1 MFDPTYPQDLT
12 PIDATPMR
20 NQLNSLK
27 ALIDAIATVTGAVV
41 DSVNTLPAGE
51 PAVVTVSVTDSTLH
65 FTFDIPEGPQ
75 GVAGND
81 GGEGPPGPPF
91 ANAVVDA
98 VNTLPAG
105 DPANVTVSF
114 DGTNVGFTF
123 DIPQG
128 HDGPTGADGPQGPAG
143 PPGEVTGAELADAIA
158 DTVAGSSA
166 NSNSVDFLGSSAPPD
181 YDAAVMQEVIDKV
194 NELIGALRR
203 SE

>member
-41 DSVNTLPAGE
+41 DAVNTLPAGE
-51 PAVVTVSVTDSTLH
+51 PAAVTVSVTDSTLH
-65 FTFDIPEGPQ
+65 FTFGIPEGPQ

-128 HDGPTGADGPQGPAG
+128 YGGPEGPQGEPG
-143 PPGEVTGAELADAIA
+143 PPGEVTLQQLDDAIA
-158 DTVAGSSA
+158 GTSA
-166 NSNSVDFLGSSAPPD
+166 NSNAVDPLTSSAPPD

-194 NELIGALRR
+194 NELIAALRR
-203 SE
+203 AAA